1 MSDLGQQ
8 RHRARERALEILY
21 EADIK
26 QRPVDEI
33 LAALPLA
40 PDHYTALLVLSAQNH
55 KVEAESLISEFSN
68 DWSIERIALVDR
80 IIMTLAIGE
89 LLLDD
94 APPRAVVLDEAVEL
108 AKTFST
114 DGSPSFVNGVLS
126 SCVERLA
133 QK

>member
-26 QRPVDEI
+26 QRPVEEI

-40 PDHYTALLVLSAQNH
+40 PDPYTTSLVLSAH
-55 KVEAESLISEFSN
+55 DHRGEAESLISEFST
-68 DWSIERIALVDR
+68 DWSLDRIALVDR
-80 IIMTLAIGE
+80 IIMTMAIGE
-89 LLLDD
+89 LLLDG

-108 AKTFST
+108 AKIFST

-126 SCVERLA
+126 SCAERLA
-133 QK
+133 K

>member
-1 MSDLGQQ
+1 MSDLGAQ

-26 QRPVDEI
+26 QRPVEQI
-33 LAALPLA
+33 IAALPLA
-40 PDHYTALLVLSAQNH
+40 PDPYTASLVTSAHEHQA
-55 KVEAESLISEFSN
+55 EAESLISEFSN
-68 DWSIERIALVDR
+68 EWSLERIALVDR
-80 IIMTLAIGE
+80 IIMTMAIGE

-108 AKTFST
+108 AKVYST

-133 QK
+133 K